1 MKNIN
6 LRLDVLML
14 SFLALSYASVARA
27 DAASAELA
35 MEDPLNPLLEIS
47 TSQGSIYIELFPN
60 EAPGNV
66 ANFIA
71 LAEGEIELVDPATNT
86 GFRPRYFNGMRFH
99 RVVPNFVIQAGSP
112 SYNPLGAPAEILRDE
127 INADYLGLD
136 QEPVLNPD
144 ASLNSLL
151 NIENKPDFEKK
162 ILAPLYRS
170 MGIETESELL
180 DQQNDVLATL
190 QQMSVK
196 NAYENL
202 GYRFRDEHPSRRV
215 SRGVMAL
222 ANAGPDSNGPEFFIS
237 LVDAAWLTGKHT
249 VIGKVVEGMDV
260 VDNIGNLPVNPLRFS
275 RLSTVIYSIRRL
287 N

>member
-1 MKNIN
+1 MKYFN
-6 LRLDVLML
+6 LRLEIVML
-14 SFLALSYASVARA
+14 AFLALGYSTVATA
-27 DAASAELA
+27 DAASAEQA
-35 MEDPLNPLLEIS
+35 MEDPLNPLLEMS

-71 LAEGEIELVDPATNT
+71 LAAGEIELVDPATNT
-86 GFRPRYFNGMRFH
+86 GFRPRYFDGMRFH
-99 RVVPNFVIQAGSP
+99 RVIPDFVIQAGSP

-136 QEPVLNPD
+136 QELVLNPNG
-144 ASLNSLL
+144 SFNRLL
-151 NIENKPDFEKK
+151 NIQSKADFENI

-170 MGIETESELL
+170 MGIETDSELL
-180 DQQNDVLATL
+180 DKQNEVLDTL

-202 GYRFRDEHPSRRV
+202 GYRFRADYPSRKV

-222 ANAGPDSNGPEFFIS
+222 ANSGPDDNGPEFFIS
-237 LVDAAWLTGKHT
+237 LADSEWLTGKHT

-260 VDNIGNLPVNPLRFS
+260 VDNIGNFPVNPLRFS
-275 RLSTVIYSIRRL
+275 RRSTVIYSIRRL